1 MMMQICTSCS
11 RLEQEVRRLK
21 VDVSHVKQIEN
32 ELKQRTDTNANLK
45 ANLQAKNKEA
55 EELDK
60 K

>member
-1 MMMQICTSCS
+1 MMQICTSCS
-11 RLEQEVRRLK
+11 RLEVEVKRLK
-21 VDVSHVKQIEN
+21 GDVSHVKQIEN

-45 ANLQAKNKEA
+45 SNLQAKNKEA

>member
-1 MMMQICTSCS
+1 MK
-11 RLEQEVRRLK
+11 RLK
-21 VDVSHVKQIEN
+21 GDVSHMKQIEN